1 METLTEHEIA
11 RQMYDILQRHK
22 GQPHYKRLRMR
33 LRDLGKNV
41 NDERQQ
47 FRQLQKACRESEELA
62 EELRD
67 GGLGEIAMLNTLM
80 PDAAV
85 GQLVNG
91 FNRLVERHWED
102 W

>member
-1 METLTEHEIA
+1 MDTLNEHEIA
-11 RQMYDILQRHK
+11 QQIYEIIQRHK

-33 LRDLGKNV
+33 LRELGKNV

-47 FRQLQKACRESEELA
+47 FLQLQKACRESDELA
-62 EELRD
+62 QELRQV
-67 GGLGEIAMLNTLM
+67 GLGDIAMMNTLL
-80 PDAAV
+80 PDPAV